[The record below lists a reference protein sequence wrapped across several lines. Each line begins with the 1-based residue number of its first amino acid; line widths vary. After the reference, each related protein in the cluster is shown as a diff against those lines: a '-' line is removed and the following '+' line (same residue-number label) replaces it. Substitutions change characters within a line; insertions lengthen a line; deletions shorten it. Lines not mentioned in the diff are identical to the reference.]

1 MAGHSQFKNIM
12 YRKGAQDAKRAK
24 LFARI
29 SREITVA
36 VKSGNADPKQNPR
49 LRSAIINARN
59 ENMPNDKIKNA
70 IQKGKSGENLS
81 KFSEIRYEGYGPNGI
96 AIIIEAIT
104 DNKNRTA
111 SEIRTILN
119 KHGGALGEDGSVSFN
134 FERVGKLVFSKD
146 KFSIEDIIDAAIEA
160 GALDYLEENE
170 LLTIITSIE
179 KFGRIRDKL
188 EKSFEEPIKAKL
200 IWNVVNYIEVADA
213 EAKKIDGLL
222 EALDDNDD
230 IQALYTNFRV
240 KK

>member
-36 VKSGNADPKQNPR
+36 VKSGNDDPKQNPR

-70 IQKGKSGENLS
+70 IQRGKSNENLS

-111 SEIRTILN
+111 SEIRTVLN

-179 KFGRIRDKL
+179 KFGSIRDKL

-200 IWNVVNYIEVADA
+200 IWNVVNSIEVADA
-213 EAKKIDGLL
+213 EAKKIYGLL

>member
-36 VKSGNADPKQNPR
+36 VKSGNDDPKQNPR

-70 IQKGKSGENLS
+70 IQRGKSNENLS

-111 SEIRTILN
+111 SEIRTVLN
-119 KHGGALGEDGSVSFN
+119 KHGGTLGEEGSVSFN

-179 KFGRIRDKL
+179 KFGSIRDKL

-200 IWNVVNYIEVADA
+200 IWNVVNSIEVADA
-213 EAKKIDGLL
+213 EAKKIYGLL

>member
-36 VKSGNADPKQNPR
+36 VKSGNDDPKQNPR

-70 IQKGKSGENLS
+70 IQRGKSNENLS

-111 SEIRTILN
+111 SEIRTVLN
-119 KHGGALGEDGSVSFN
+119 KHGGTLGEDGSVSFN

-146 KFSIEDIIDAAIEA
+146 KFLIEDIIDVAIEA

-179 KFGRIRDKL
+179 KFGSIRDKL

-200 IWNVVNYIEVADA
+200 IWNVVNSIEVADA
-213 EAKKIDGLL
+213 EAKKIYGLL